1 MVNWEFANL
10 PFILVNHLKY
20 LIIIFQRVESYDN
33 FSIRFGKGNFYL
45 PLFVPKVSD
54 FKQFPVFSVVVTID
68 DGDFLSKEIFTCQ
81 TYICTSVNTEL

>member
-1 MVNWEFANL
+1 ML
-10 PFILVNHLKY
+10 
-20 LIIIFQRVESYDN
+20 ESYNNFFVWCYDT
-33 FSIRFGKGNFYL
+33 FSIRCRKGNFYL

-81 TYICTSVNTEL
+81 TYIFTSVNTEL